1 MSNYTDK
8 IMAKIQRE
16 QKLKEEKEANLNE
29 PLAMATS
36 DNADM
41 DFELGSDVSEDEF
54 SENFFNEDAQG
65 DEVKI
70 DLDEPEDESE
80 DIDTLDELKEKEIKE
95 KKKKKGRVGELEE
108 QEIEEPEQ
116 TVEHTFIYSEEI
128 PSDEM
133 QSDATAEDKSFTS
146 EYDAPVN
153 DNIID
158 AVVKAETYEQQ
169 VSNEQ
174 AEHEAIMASS
184 YVDEAVNDM
193 EPVYNVEQ
201 FQDAEM
207 VYEIEQTGSVEQVT
221 DAEAV
226 YSVEQRKDVEV
237 KAETYEQQVSNEQ
250 TEPETVIASSYVE
263 EAVNDMEPVH
273 NIEHVTDAEQLQAVE
288 DGVTDVIAYVAAS
301 ETAEGFYAADEV
313 NNDRLFAAAG
323 IESGTVDVP
332 ITDATELEKLIT
344 EPESITAVRNDVI
357 EHVAEADVN
366 DTISASPSV
375 DNARYSLDTSDAM
388 NMHDATGHTV
398 DAAAGVKSG
407 TVDVPITDTTEL
419 EKLITEPESIT
430 GVRNDVIEHVV
441 EADANDTISV
451 SQSVDN
457 ARYSL
462 DTSDV
467 MNMHDATGHTVEEYE
482 AVKAAM
488 VIDNVVSAPEQVTD
502 IGVAKMAESAQLQM
516 AGAADNTQPSSVAS
530 DTQSQTA
537 TGTAALSHV
546 IDDVVGESALQ
557 DAGMSTEAHTDMQM
571 AQERTAQEVYI
582 EQTGSN
588 AGFDTRAVVADMVP
602 DEQVK
607 GVTEQ
612 YTSEMQ
618 NYINEFSP
626 EIQKALTGSLDTN
639 SIVTEDAKKQEKE
652 HSYSEASSSMQ
663 ENEAGNITSDKEVRT
678 KAVVDDSVEQKE
690 TEVKLSEFREQALH
704 KFSEMANDVSR
715 QMQKAGNQAVHAV
728 TNEIVTSD
736 KNTQAG
742 FDDIRKFTKPLAE
755 AATIVGMAA
764 LASSYA
770 DKMMLL
776 SKAGAHVDESI
787 AAGKLSAEDLT
798 LSKRELNKQLKT
810 AGIAQ
815 DERKNIIAHRTD
827 IHEMMGVRSEMRSMV
842 ATGQIKIDEDLS
854 KVLQSSEF
862 FDLRNNQMGQ
872 LLQLYYKNSSD
883 DTIRNV
889 FGKGN
894 FTSKSSANFRKF
906 LRKADKNEVSTNGR
920 ASIKMGQLAASRARY
935 NRLLQGHIQANL
947 KAHTKQMTMNVVS
960 ADNNVSSGLRTYGSA
975 AKMSSVVGKGF
986 SKIFIGTKKNGYK
999 GLAVNSSRVVKKI
1012 MIGTKKNG
1020 YKGVATQIG
1029 RGVIRF
1035 GKYTDKSFYAITN
1048 HSIGHFISVSKTNIR
1063 KGVNSIKDGVKRSGD
1078 IAKKKALETAHKV
1091 KNKAASTAVGKQVVR
1106 ANTARINTTNAVT
1119 AKYKAAQQAA
1129 RKAAQAIAQTKA
1141 AKAAYA
1147 TGNIVAKGT
1156 NLFIGTPLRFGAG
1169 AFRKVK
1175 LAVGKVFSA
1184 INAVKK
1190 FAIAAVG
1197 VFCAVY
1203 ILLTCMV
1210 MGALSI
1216 FNTDSTAVMNIL
1228 LPERDAFVPESI
1240 QRYLDK
1246 SNEIKDSAVQIGEG
1260 TPLTPTVTSGHTIS
1274 KYGHPDTDG
1283 SWVQGYKIFYTDSQ
1297 GNVIQDGAN
1306 NVKDTLVLAY
1316 VQMDAEWDKEDDATD
1331 MMDKYFE
1338 WLNPSSNQATLINN
1352 SEETDV
1358 YFCPDGCDE
1367 VYYTCNDSASITDS
1381 THSYMSQSDVKAL
1394 QANGTNFYDDI
1405 ASNDNGDYY
1414 VTECDGHAYE
1424 DEENSNIIHV
1434 AYHSSVRNGSI
1445 SGCDNYHV
1453 NKYCTGHKAKI
1464 CYGHRDINIYI
1475 QIKNMQD
1482 AFDEE
1487 HMVSEHSFLT
1497 FLNGGQ
1503 WSEDDQ
1509 DWCWCLYNADWYDLY
1524 GVDPSG
1530 GNGFTAGGSL
1540 SADEVNN
1547 ILSNVGSAS
1556 QVRQNIIS
1564 SALSQ
1569 VGVLPYYFGGKPTSG
1584 GVPIMTNHGQ
1594 AGSPTSVAD
1603 HVGRTTAGLDCFGFC
1618 QWAYWNATGSNILP
1632 EGSMCT
1638 TTSVFNST
1646 TCGNLTRLSSASEL
1660 KPGDLGFQAG
1670 HVGIFAGVS
1679 SDGKLMWI
1687 HCNGSAN
1694 TVSYASYN
1702 GFTRYYRLN
1711 GLD

>member
-29 PLAMATS
+29 PLAMAAS

-41 DFELGSDVSEDEF
+41 DFEFGSDVSEDEF
-54 SENFFNEDAQG
+54 SESFFNEDAQG

-174 AEHEAIMASS
+174 AEHDAIMASS
-184 YVDEAVNDM
+184 YVEEAVDDM
-193 EPVYNVEQ
+193 EPVHDVEQ

-226 YSVEQRKDVEV
+226 YSAEERKEG
-237 KAETYEQQVSNEQ
+237 
-250 TEPETVIASSYVE
+250 
-263 EAVNDMEPVH
+263 
-273 NIEHVTDAEQLQAVE
+273 EQLQAVE
-288 DGVTDVIAYVAAS
+288 DGATDVIAYVAAS

-313 NNDRLFAAAG
+313 NNDRHLAAAG
-323 IESGTVDVP
+323 VENDTVDVP

-344 EPESITAVRNDVI
+344 ESESITGVRNDVI

-366 DTISASPSV
+366 DTISVSLSAY
-375 DNARYSLDTSDAM
+375 NARYSVDASDAM
-388 NMHDATGHTV
+388 NMRDAT
-398 DAAAGVKSG
+398 
-407 TVDVPITDTTEL
+407 E
-419 EKLITEPESIT
+419 
-430 GVRNDVIEHVV
+430 
-441 EADANDTISV
+441 
-451 SQSVDN
+451 
-457 ARYSL
+457 
-462 DTSDV
+462 
-467 MNMHDATGHTVEEYE
+467 HTVEEYE

-488 VIDNVVSAPEQVTD
+488 
-502 IGVAKMAESAQLQM
+502 
-516 AGAADNTQPSSVAS
+516 
-530 DTQSQTA
+530 
-537 TGTAALSHV
+537 V

-571 AQERTAQEVYI
+571 AQEKTAQEVYI

-626 EIQKALTGSLDTN
+626 EIQKALTGSLDAN

-652 HSYSEASSSMQ
+652 HSYSEASGSMQ

-728 TNEIVTSD
+728 TNEIITSD

-787 AAGKLSAEDLT
+787 TAGKLSAEDLT

-815 DERKNIIAHRTD
+815 DERKNIITHRTD

-854 KVLQSSEF
+854 KVLQSCEF
-862 FDLRNNQMGQ
+862 FDLRNKQMGQ

-894 FTSKSSANFRKF
+894 FTSKSPANFRKF
-906 LRKADKNEVSTNGR
+906 LRKADKNEVSANGR

-947 KAHTKQMTMNVVS
+947 KAHTKQMTMNVVC

-1048 HSIGHFISVSKTNIR
+1048 HSIGHFISVSQTNIR

-1091 KNKAASTAVGKQVVR
+1091 KNKAASTTVGKHVVR

-1190 FAIAAVG
+1190 FAIAAAG

-1331 MMDKYFE
+1331 MMDKYFA

-1405 ASNDNGDYY
+1405 VSNDNGDYY

>member
-29 PLAMATS
+29 PLAMAAS

-41 DFELGSDVSEDEF
+41 DFELGNDVSEDEF
-54 SENFFNEDAQG
+54 SESFFNEDAQG

-146 EYDAPVN
+146 EYDASIN

-174 AEHEAIMASS
+174 TEHEAIMASS
-184 YVDEAVNDM
+184 YVEEATDDM
-193 EPVYNVEQ
+193 EPVHNVEQ

-207 VYEIEQTGSVEQVT
+207 VHEIEQTESVEQVT

-226 YSVEQRKDVEV
+226 YSAEQRKEG
-237 KAETYEQQVSNEQ
+237 
-250 TEPETVIASSYVE
+250 
-263 EAVNDMEPVH
+263 
-273 NIEHVTDAEQLQAVE
+273 EQLQAVE
-288 DGVTDVIAYVAAS
+288 DGATDVIAYVAAS

-313 NNDRLFAAAG
+313 NNDRHLAAAG
-323 IESGTVDVP
+323 VENDTVDVS

-344 EPESITAVRNDVI
+344 ESESITGVRNDVI

-366 DTISASPSV
+366 DTISVSPSA
-375 DNARYSLDTSDAM
+375 DNARYSVDASDAM
-388 NMHDATGHTV
+388 NMRDAT
-398 DAAAGVKSG
+398 
-407 TVDVPITDTTEL
+407 E
-419 EKLITEPESIT
+419 
-430 GVRNDVIEHVV
+430 
-441 EADANDTISV
+441 
-451 SQSVDN
+451 
-457 ARYSL
+457 
-462 DTSDV
+462 
-467 MNMHDATGHTVEEYE
+467 HTVEEYE

-488 VIDNVVSAPEQVTD
+488 
-502 IGVAKMAESAQLQM
+502 
-516 AGAADNTQPSSVAS
+516 
-530 DTQSQTA
+530 
-537 TGTAALSHV
+537 V

-557 DAGMSTEAHTDMQM
+557 DAGMSAEAHTDMQM

-652 HSYSEASSSMQ
+652 HSYSEASGSMQ
-663 ENEAGNITSDKEVRT
+663 ENEAGNITSDKEART

-787 AAGKLSAEDLT
+787 AAGRLSAEDLT

-906 LRKADKNEVSTNGR
+906 LRKADKNEVSANGR

-1228 LPERDAFVPESI
+1228 LPERDAFVTESI

-1352 SEETDV
+1352 SDETDV

-1414 VTECDGHAYE
+1414 VTECDGHAYV

-1487 HMVSEHSFLT
+1487 YMVSEHSFLT

>member
-29 PLAMATS
+29 PLAMAAS
-36 DNADM
+36 DNADV

-54 SENFFNEDAQG
+54 SESFFNEDAQG

-184 YVDEAVNDM
+184 YV
-193 EPVYNVEQ
+193 
-201 FQDAEM
+201 
-207 VYEIEQTGSVEQVT
+207 
-221 DAEAV
+221 
-226 YSVEQRKDVEV
+226 
-237 KAETYEQQVSNEQ
+237 
-250 TEPETVIASSYVE
+250 E

-273 NIEHVTDAEQLQAVE
+273 DVEQFQDAEMVHEIEQHKEGEQSQSVE
-288 DGVTDVIAYVAAS
+288 DGATDVIAYVAAS

-313 NNDRLFAAAG
+313 NNDRHLAAAG
-323 IESGTVDVP
+323 VENDTVDVP
-332 ITDATELEKLIT
+332 ITDTTELEKLIT
-344 EPESITAVRNDVI
+344 ESESITGVRNDVI

-366 DTISASPSV
+366 DTISVSPSA
-375 DNARYSLDTSDAM
+375 DNARYSVDASDAM
-388 NMHDATGHTV
+388 NMRDAT
-398 DAAAGVKSG
+398 
-407 TVDVPITDTTEL
+407 E
-419 EKLITEPESIT
+419 
-430 GVRNDVIEHVV
+430 
-441 EADANDTISV
+441 
-451 SQSVDN
+451 
-457 ARYSL
+457 
-462 DTSDV
+462 
-467 MNMHDATGHTVEEYE
+467 HTVEEYE

-488 VIDNVVSAPEQVTD
+488 
-502 IGVAKMAESAQLQM
+502 
-516 AGAADNTQPSSVAS
+516 
-530 DTQSQTA
+530 
-537 TGTAALSHV
+537 V

-652 HSYSEASSSMQ
+652 HSYSEASGSMQ
-663 ENEAGNITSDKEVRT
+663 ENEAGNITSDKEART
-678 KAVVDDSVEQKE
+678 KAVVNDSVEQKE

-787 AAGKLSAEDLT
+787 AAGRLSAEDLT

-906 LRKADKNEVSTNGR
+906 LRKADKNEVSANGR

>member
-29 PLAMATS
+29 PLAMAAS
-36 DNADM
+36 DSADM
-41 DFELGSDVSEDEF
+41 DFELGNDVSEDEF
-54 SENFFNEDAQG
+54 SESFFNEDAQG

-146 EYDAPVN
+146 EYDASIN

-193 EPVYNVEQ
+193 EPVHNVEQ
-201 FQDAEM
+201 VQDAEM

-221 DAEAV
+221 EAEAV
-226 YSVEQRKDVEV
+226 YSAEERKEG
-237 KAETYEQQVSNEQ
+237 
-250 TEPETVIASSYVE
+250 
-263 EAVNDMEPVH
+263 
-273 NIEHVTDAEQLQAVE
+273 EQLQAVE
-288 DGVTDVIAYVAAS
+288 DGATDVIAYVAAS

-313 NNDRLFAAAG
+313 NNDRHLAAAG
-323 IESGTVDVP
+323 VENDTVDVS

-344 EPESITAVRNDVI
+344 EPESTTGVRNDVI

-366 DTISASPSV
+366 DTISVSPSA
-375 DNARYSLDTSDAM
+375 DNARYSVDASDAM
-388 NMHDATGHTV
+388 NMRDAT
-398 DAAAGVKSG
+398 
-407 TVDVPITDTTEL
+407 E
-419 EKLITEPESIT
+419 
-430 GVRNDVIEHVV
+430 
-441 EADANDTISV
+441 
-451 SQSVDN
+451 
-457 ARYSL
+457 
-462 DTSDV
+462 
-467 MNMHDATGHTVEEYE
+467 HTVEEYE

-488 VIDNVVSAPEQVTD
+488 VIDNVVTASEQVAD
-502 IGVAKMAESAQLQM
+502 IGTAKMAESAQLQM
-516 AGAADNTQPSSVAS
+516 AGATDNTQPSSEAFG
-530 DTQSQTA
+530 TQSQTA
-537 TGTAALSHV
+537 TGAAALSHV

-571 AQERTAQEVYI
+571 AQEKTAQEVYI

-626 EIQKALTGSLDTN
+626 EIQKALTGSLDAN

-652 HSYSEASSSMQ
+652 QSYSEASGSMQ

-787 AAGKLSAEDLT
+787 AAGRLSAEDLT

-906 LRKADKNEVSTNGR
+906 LRKADKNEVSANGR

-1129 RKAAQAIAQTKA
+1129 RKAAQTIAQTKA

-1156 NLFIGTPLRFGAG
+1156 NLFIGTPLKFGAG

-1175 LAVGKVFSA
+1175 LVIGKVFSA

-1210 MGALSI
+1210 MGGLSI

-1246 SNEIKDSAVQIGEG
+1246 SNEIKNSAVQIGEG

-1306 NVKDTLVLAY
+1306 NVKDTLVLSY
-1316 VQMDAEWDKEDDATD
+1316 LQMDAEWDKEDDATD
-1331 MMDKYFE
+1331 MMDKYFA
-1338 WLNPSSNQATLINN
+1338 WLNPSSNQATLLNN
-1352 SEETDV
+1352 SKETDV

-1367 VYYTCNDSASITDS
+1367 VYYTCNDSACITDS

-1405 ASNDNGDYY
+1405 VSNDNGDYY
-1414 VTECDGHAYE
+1414 ITECDGHISV
-1424 DEENSNIIHV
+1424 DEENSNIIHFT
-1434 AYHSSVRNGSI
+1434 YHNSVKNGSI
-1445 SGCDNYHV
+1445 SGCGNYHV
-1453 NKYCTGHKAKI
+1453 TKYCTGHKAKI

-1487 HMVSEHSFLT
+1487 HMVSEHSFPT

-1556 QVRQNIIS
+1556 QVRQNIIA

-1594 AGSPTSVAD
+1594 AGSSTSVAD